1 MANTR
6 DRAHLGIKIIRDIL
20 SPLLKQKND
29 ILTQL
34 LDTHFE
40 RTGSRIAIYKGE
52 IIAHNTQSKDP
63 PKLLHKSLA
72 GYVDSLHETEDRY
85 NSYLRQ
91 MSRYITQQTH
101 THPNETVFHFFPV
114 EVFQEYIGRPPD
126 VKRTDEHI
134 PEFLK
139 EIIAEMKLLR
149 SLYA

>member
-6 DRAHLGIKIIRDIL
+6 DRVHLGIKVVREIL
-20 SPLLKQKND
+20 NPLLKQKND

-34 LDTHFE
+34 LDAHFE
-40 RTGSRIAIYKGE
+40 STGSRIAIYKGE

-85 NSYLRQ
+85 NSYFIQ

-114 EVFQEYIGRPPD
+114 EVFEEFACRPSD

>member
-6 DRAHLGIKIIRDIL
+6 GRVHLGIKIIRDIL
-20 SPLLKQKND
+20 NPLLKQKND

-34 LDTHFE
+34 LDAHFE
-40 RTGSRIAIYKGE
+40 STGSRIAIYKGE

-85 NSYLRQ
+85 NSYFIQ

-101 THPNETVFHFFPV
+101 THPTRNRD
-114 EVFQEYIGRPPD
+114 YI
-126 VKRTDEHI
+126 
-134 PEFLK
+134 LCC
-139 EIIAEMKLLR
+139 R
-149 SLYA
+149 SD